1 MNSNKCSCSRMQ
13 NQIVVAHRGSSG
25 LAPEN
30 TMLAYRVAFE
40 TGAHMIEID
49 VQETED
55 GKLVCIHDFDVDRT
69 TNGSGAIAELSYREL
84 RELDAGDDEKIPTLE
99 EVLDYTRGKLK
110 LNIELKVTDIER
122 KVLGFVKDRKMIPD
136 VVISSFLHG
145 TLISTRNLDT
155 EVSTAV
161 LVTELRN
168 DMISYVKEL
177 EANSL
182 NPNHKTVTSDL
193 VRNIHDSNLL
203 LFPWT
208 VNDSSR
214 MKVLFSLG
222 VDGIITD
229 FPDIAL
235 KVLQETSF

>member
-1 MNSNKCSCSRMQ
+1 MK
-13 NQIVVAHRGSSG
+13 NQLVVAHRGASG

-30 TMLAYRVAFE
+30 TMAAHLVAFRA
-40 TGAHMIEID
+40 GAHMIETD

-69 TNGSGAIAELSYREL
+69 TNGSGAIAELSYREI
-84 RELDAGDDEKIPTLE
+84 RELDAGDGEKIPSLE

-110 LNIELKVTDIER
+110 LNIELKVTDIEK
-122 KVLGFVKDRKMIPD
+122 KVLDLVKKRKMIPD
-136 VVISSFLHG
+136 VMISSFLHG
-145 TLISTRNLDT
+145 TLVSTRNLDT

-161 LVTELRN
+161 LVTKLRD
-168 DMISYVKEL
+168 DMISYVNEL

-182 NPNHKTVTSDL
+182 NPNHKTITPDL
-193 VRNIHDSNLL
+193 VKDAHNANIL

-208 VNDSSR
+208 VNDAPR
-214 MKVLFSLG
+214 MQVLYRMG

-229 FPDIAL
+229 FPDVAI
-235 KVLQETSF
+235 KVLQATST